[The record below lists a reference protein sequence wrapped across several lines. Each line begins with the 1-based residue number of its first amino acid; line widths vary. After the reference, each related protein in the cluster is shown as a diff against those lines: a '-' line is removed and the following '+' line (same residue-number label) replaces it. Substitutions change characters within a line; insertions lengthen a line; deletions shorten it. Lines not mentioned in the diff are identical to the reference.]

1 MLCLQLFPVLR
12 NKEFF
17 VFQSS
22 KNSSLKIRLP
32 ISISFAIPLEFDQ
45 FDKKYITWFLELL

>member
-32 ISISFAIPLEFDQ
+32 MSISFAIPLEFYQ
-45 FDKKYITWFLELL
+45 FDKKYIAWFLELL

>member
-32 ISISFAIPLEFDQ
+32 MSISFAIPLEFDQ
-45 FDKKYITWFLELL
+45 FDKKYIAWFLELL